1 MTGIMES
8 TVYLSVTALVILLF
22 KWIFKNKLSAKWH
35 VWIWALLALRL
46 VMPSLPESSFS
57 IFNIVDFSEN
67 TGQTYTD
74 TAQTQAVSE
83 INKKDL
89 AYGNTDVPAKP
100 IETLPHEP
108 ARELDKTDD
117 LTANYNEVEN
127 AELPSKNETVTGVQT
142 DEKTNKKNRIYI
154 DTTVKYVHLIGAGV
168 LVIYFVTVYLVC
180 RIGTDKKAGNADSET
195 YSILEESKKKVG
207 VRGRVR
213 VIMHGNSPM
222 LMGLINPVIVLP
234 DGYTPSEKKD
244 IFIHELC
251 HLKSGDIYLL
261 WLAMAVLCYNWYN
274 PVMWICFFAF
284 RRDVEVYCDERVL
297 KYVDSKKAYAA
308 LLVKTALKKNS
319 FIAGTTSLQNG
330 EKEVERRVKYMAY
343 FKKPHYI
350 WTVVIVL
357 IAVLIGVLFLTNPV
371 GDEQGESDIP
381 ETETLDDNEV
391 EDENKNEEN
400 DVKAESENTQQEFS
414 LTYDGFTFNQDT
426 RTEEITSYFP
436 TSERWE
442 EPQNFVF
449 VAGSIEHRRISLYY
463 PSFHAP
469 RIRIICIQN
478 LETGDSFI
486 EQIVVYD
493 EEAVTVTG
501 AEKVKSYKEEYGS
514 GTVYELCV
522 DSPESKEID
531 SYLNSIPDE
540 PTPDPVSEPVQPP
553 EQETPPVTENEEVF
567 DASTLENAVSEETQL
582 PETEPVPE
590 ETEITVPA
598 EITEPTEVLSD
609 LAENTPVKLPEAV
622 GTSDNKT
629 KLPQQDSENT
639 VVELSSVPAVQTM
652 NFPVKMPDS
661 AVSIPLIPVTDI
673 PDNALENEKN
683 TVTQDKEIFVEAEE
697 NKQTESDKRE
707 DISKPEVTQ
716 ENDSVDK
723 TDINKNETH
732 VNDNDTGIEQKPVID
747 DEIEIDSSAIYSES
761 DIDGVYVD
769 FFEF

>member
-1 MTGIMES
+1 MTGLLES
-8 TVYLSVTALVILLF
+8 TVYLSVTALAVLLF

-35 VWIWALLALRL
+35 VLIWALLALRL
-46 VMPSLPESSFS
+46 VLPSLPESSLS
-57 IFNIVDFSEN
+57 IFNAFDIPDSEAQVQEGVKQTDGDLSFVVPDVN
-67 TGQTYTD
+67 ENPTPDVKPSQDEAVRDDAEELPPAAPDYSQQGQDAPETQVNKTNAGVIIRNAVYT
-74 TAQTQAVSE
+74 VSLV
-83 INKKDL
+83 IFLYFVFIYIICIRKNS
-89 AYGNTDVPAKP
+89 GKP
-100 IETLPHEP
+100 RLEDKETL
-108 ARELDKTDD
+108 AL
-117 LTANYNEVEN
+117 
-127 AELPSKNETVTGVQT
+127 
-142 DEKTNKKNRIYI
+142 
-154 DTTVKYVHLIGAGV
+154 
-168 LVIYFVTVYLVC
+168 
-180 RIGTDKKAGNADSET
+180 
-195 YSILEESKKKVG
+195 LEECKKKVG
-207 VRGRVR
+207 VKRRVYI
-213 VIMHGNSPM
+213 VNDGDNPM
-222 LMGLINPVIVLP
+222 LMGLFKPTIILP
-234 DGYTPSEKKD
+234 DGYTESEKKD
-244 IFIHELC
+244 ILIHELC

-261 WLAMAVLCYNWYN
+261 WLAMIVLCLNWYN
-274 PVMWICFFAF
+274 PIIWVCFFTF

-297 KYVDSKKAYAA
+297 KYVDSKKDYAA
-308 LLVKTALKKNS
+308 LLVKTALRKNS

-343 FKKPHYI
+343 FKKPHYT
-350 WTVVIVL
+350 WTIVIVL

-381 ETETLDDNEV
+381 ETETLVDNEV
-391 EDENKNEEN
+391 EAENKNEEN

-486 EQIVVYD
+486 ERIVVYD

-540 PTPDPVSEPVQPP
+540 PTPDPVPEPEPVQPP
-553 EQETPPVTENEEVF
+553 EQGTPPVTENEEVF

-598 EITEPTEVLSD
+598 EITEPTETTVP
-609 LAENTPVKLPEAV
+609 AEITPPPETAQPSEATQPPEITETTVMPEAE
-622 GTSDNKT
+622 S
-629 KLPQQDSENT
+629 SEEKDG
-639 VVELSSVPAVQTM
+639 ELH
-652 NFPVKMPDS
+652 
-661 AVSIPLIPVTDI
+661 
-673 PDNALENEKN
+673 NEI
-683 TVTQDKEIFVEAEE
+683 TI
-697 NKQTESDKRE
+697 ESDF
-707 DISKPEVTQ
+707 IW
-716 ENDSVDK
+716 
-723 TDINKNETH
+723 
-732 VNDNDTGIEQKPVID
+732 
-747 DEIEIDSSAIYSES
+747 
-761 DIDGVYVD
+761 
-769 FFEF
+769 

>member
-1 MTGIMES
+1 MTGLLES
-8 TVYLSVTALVILLF
+8 TVYLSVTALAVLLF

-35 VWIWALLALRL
+35 VLIWALLALRL
-46 VMPSLPESSFS
+46 VLPSLPESSLS
-57 IFNIVDFSEN
+57 IFNAFDIP
-67 TGQTYTD
+67 
-74 TAQTQAVSE
+74 VSE
-83 INKKDL
+83 AQVQEEAKETDGDLSFVVPDVNENPAHDGKPSQDEAVRDDAEELPPVAPDYSQQGQDAPETQVNKTNAGVIIRNA
-89 AYGNTDVPAKP
+89 AYTGSLVIFLYFVFIYIICIRKNSGKP
-100 IETLPHEP
+100 RLEDKETL
-108 ARELDKTDD
+108 AL
-117 LTANYNEVEN
+117 
-127 AELPSKNETVTGVQT
+127 
-142 DEKTNKKNRIYI
+142 
-154 DTTVKYVHLIGAGV
+154 
-168 LVIYFVTVYLVC
+168 
-180 RIGTDKKAGNADSET
+180 
-195 YSILEESKKKVG
+195 LEECKKKVG
-207 VRGRVR
+207 VKRRVYI
-213 VIMHGNSPM
+213 VNDGDNPM
-222 LMGLINPVIVLP
+222 LMGLFKPTIILP
-234 DGYTPSEKKD
+234 DGYTESEKKD
-244 IFIHELC
+244 ILIHELC

-261 WLAMAVLCYNWYN
+261 WLAMIVLCLNWYN
-274 PVMWICFFAF
+274 PIIWVCFFTF

-297 KYVDSKKAYAA
+297 KYVDSKKDYAA
-308 LLVKTALKKNS
+308 LLVKTALRKNS

-343 FKKPHYI
+343 FKKPHYT
-350 WTVVIVL
+350 WTIVIVV

-381 ETETLDDNEV
+381 ETETLVDNEV
-391 EDENKNEEN
+391 EAENKNEEN

-540 PTPDPVSEPVQPP
+540 PTPDPVPEPEPVQPP
-553 EQETPPVTENEEVF
+553 EQEVPPVTENEEVF

-598 EITEPTEVLSD
+598 EITDTTEITQPIETTQPPEITETTVM
-609 LAENTPVKLPEAV
+609 PEAE
-622 GTSDNKT
+622 S
-629 KLPQQDSENT
+629 SEEKDG
-639 VVELSSVPAVQTM
+639 ELH
-652 NFPVKMPDS
+652 
-661 AVSIPLIPVTDI
+661 
-673 PDNALENEKN
+673 NEI
-683 TVTQDKEIFVEAEE
+683 TI
-697 NKQTESDKRE
+697 ESDF
-707 DISKPEVTQ
+707 IW
-716 ENDSVDK
+716 
-723 TDINKNETH
+723 
-732 VNDNDTGIEQKPVID
+732 
-747 DEIEIDSSAIYSES
+747 
-761 DIDGVYVD
+761 
-769 FFEF
+769 